1 MTEQE
6 KLFYEREFNFSYS
19 SLKKLLFAP
28 SIFYKEYVLKEKES
42 KTSKNLLEGSLLHC
56 LLFEPNS
63 FDEKFKIS
71 LNKYPSKDVMNVL
84 NIIKSLSDETNIY
97 DCDDLLILST
107 LKDNNLY
114 QSYKKDELRLSK
126 IKTEANNLYWQYINN
141 PIVDVVTQEMVDKAL
156 ERVEILKSNKEV
168 SNLLSFE
175 STKDFPFDPIEVH
188 VEKLYKTKLAN
199 KKFGLKGIVDHCV
212 IDNKNKVITI
222 SDLKTTGKSISDFKE
237 TVDYYDYWLQAAIYK
252 KLLINNVHTSGEE
265 YTVKFKFIVIDNMNQ
280 VYVFDVTDETMSEW
294 ELKRDDLLEKANYHY
309 ENNDYSLPF
318 EFITGD
324 VKI

>member
-6 KLFYEREFNFSYS
+6 KVFYNEEFNFSYS

-56 LLFEPNS
+56 LLFEPNK
-63 FDEKFKIS
+63 FNEKFKIS
-71 LNKYPSKDVMNVL
+71 LDKYPSKDVMNVL
-84 NIIKSLSDETNIY
+84 NIVKSLSDATNIY

-107 LKDNNLY
+107 LKDNDLY

-126 IKTEANNLYWQYINN
+126 IKTDANNLYWQYINN
-141 PIVDVVTQEMVDKAL
+141 PVIDVVTQEMVDKAL

-168 SNLLSFE
+168 NKLLSFE
-175 STKDFPFDPIEVH
+175 DTPDFPFDPIEVY
-188 VEKLYKTKLAN
+188 VEQEYKTKLTN
-199 KKFGLKGIVDHCV
+199 KKFGLKGFVDYCV

-222 SDLKTTGKSISDFKE
+222 ADLKTTGKSISDFKE
-237 TVDYYDYWLQAAIYK
+237 TIDYYDYWLQAAIYK
-252 KLLINNVHTSGEE
+252 KLVSDNVYGAGDK
-265 YTVKFKFIVIDNMNQ
+265 YKVVFKFIVIDNMDQ
-280 VYVFDVTDETMSEW
+280 VYVFEVTEETMTYW
-294 ELKRDDLLEKANYHY
+294 EEKMNDVLEKANYHY

-318 EFITGD
+318 EFITGH